1 MGDIF
6 GVYDLLEYFVDQ
18 GVRWRVKLQLS
29 KFLVLLH
36 RLLVK
41 HFVDEGSCPL
51 GRIAQSEYDQRQ
63 FLMTLTSGIKTDQE
77 VI

>member
-1 MGDIF
+1 MGDVL

-18 GVRWRVKLQLS
+18 GVRWRVQLQL
-29 KFLVLLH
+29 FEFCVLLH

-41 HFVDEGSCPL
+41 HFVDEGSGPL
-51 GRIAQSEYDQRQ
+51 GRIAQSQYDQRQ
-63 FLMTLTSGIKTDQE
+63 FLKTLASGVKTHQE